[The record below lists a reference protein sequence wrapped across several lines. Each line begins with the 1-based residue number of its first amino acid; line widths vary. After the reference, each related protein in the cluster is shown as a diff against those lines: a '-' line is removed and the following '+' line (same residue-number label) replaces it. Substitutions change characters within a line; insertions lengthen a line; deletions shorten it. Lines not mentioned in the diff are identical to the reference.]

1 MSSLEVVRR
10 PFAAFFE
17 EALAPSWVAVELARP
32 RADVVGTARLP
43 AVDDVGAGAGLRLG
57 LCVECL
63 RPRGE
68 CICD

>member
-1 MSSLEVVRR
+1 MSSLEVARR

-17 EALAPSWVAVELARP
+17 EALTPSWVAVELVRP
-32 RADVVGTARLP
+32 RANVVGTARLP
-43 AVDDVGAGAGLRLG
+43 RIDDGGAGLRLG

-68 CICD
+68 CVCD